1 MVSYKDC
8 AQNKYGKKNPQ
19 KNNNPKIY
27 IKLQVTRGYLCIPV

>member
-8 AQNKYGKKNPQ
+8 AQNKYGKKNP
-19 KNNNPKIY
+19 KKNNPKIY